1 MFIKIALYVRNN
13 KVDLYISSYKYTKLS
28 NSIAVVT
35 SITNIIIFTDIREN
49 REGPIRGRTAAT

>member
-1 MFIKIALYVRNN
+1 MFIKIALYVRSN

-35 SITNIIIFTDIREN
+35 SITNIIIFTDIIET
-49 REGPIRGRTAAT
+49 REGPTRGRTAAT